1 MLLVVNWKKVFL
13 SFNHEE
19 VKASS
24 GAVKMLP
31 ELNEMASMAIAVR
44 WGGRAAMALRWQYD
58 VWQRTI
64 GKKKKKYHLT
74 HSRYVSNLLQGL
86 GNSLLTVGIA
96 LSCWLFVC

>member
-31 ELNEMASMAIAVR
+31 ELNEMASMAMAER
-44 WGGRAAMALRWQYD
+44 WRTAAALPWHCD
-58 VWQRTI
+58 
-64 GKKKKKYHLT
+64 GKKRKKYHLT

-96 LSCWLFVC
+96 LNYWLLVCWFDWTPI

>member
-31 ELNEMASMAIAVR
+31 ELNEMASMAMAVSK
-44 WGGRAAMALRWQYD
+44 WKEE
-58 VWQRTI
+58 
-64 GKKKKKYHLT
+64 KKIPPY
-74 HSRYVSNLLQGL
+74 
-86 GNSLLTVGIA
+86 SLKIR
-96 LSCWLFVC
+96 F

>member
-31 ELNEMASMAIAVR
+31 ELNEMASMA
-44 WGGRAAMALRWQYD
+44 MALRWRHD
-58 VWQRTI
+58 VWRRAI
-64 GKKKKKYHLT
+64 GKKRKKYHLT

-96 LSCWLFVC
+96 LNYWLLVCWFDWTPT

>member
-31 ELNEMASMAIAVR
+31 ELNEMASI
-44 WGGRAAMALRWQYD
+44 AMAARC
-58 VWQRTI
+58 VAARTWKEEEKI
-64 GKKKKKYHLT
+64 PPY
-74 HSRYVSNLLQGL
+74 
-86 GNSLLTVGIA
+86 SLKIR
-96 LSCWLFVC
+96 F